1 MCDSVV
7 TLLGE
12 VRCWSLL
19 GVEELN
25 TLSVG
30 MFGLTGQLTKT
41 ISQDIWND

>member
-7 TLLGE
+7 KLLGE
-12 VRCWSLL
+12 VRCWFL